1 MDERN
6 GTTDSQLAAAN
17 ACEHAGK
24 AASCTPAPPG
34 LLDHAINL
42 SADAVF
48 LVDAQLRMHYVN
60 DAACRLLGHPREALL
75 RMTLLDTGAD
85 CTPDAFADW
94 KRKLQEGF
102 AGFITS
108 WQRHSSG
115 RRFPVEISAST
126 VEHAGARLGVCI
138 VRDVSERR
146 RIEQRLRER
155 EAQFRKLSEN
165 SPDAIVR
172 YDRDFRRLYVNPKYA
187 AVTGVAAEAILG
199 KTPAE
204 QWLIPTMPAHAF
216 ERLLRQVLDSGDAAN
231 IELDWT
237 RPDGE
242 RVCFAL
248 TAVPE
253 HDAEEGVTSVL
264 SISRDITALKLAQE
278 ALYRREQEFRTLVE
292 NSPDTIARYDRDC
305 RRTYANPKL
314 LHDMGGDVSR
324 ILGSTPSQFPGGAS
338 ALLYESTLREVM
350 ATGQPRNFELRW
362 KRESTEFC
370 SHIRMAPEFSPVG
383 EVVHVLA
390 VGRDITE
397 IDRYRRD
404 IHHQA
409 FYDSLTGLPNRALL
423 FESISRLSREHADRG
438 HPGFALMLL
447 DIDNFKEI
455 NDALGHG
462 AGDHVLQETGR
473 RMLSCVPQAVT
484 VARLGGDEFSVLLP
498 DAGDDAMLATTA
510 GDILKAL
517 AAPLMVEGHELF
529 VSGSIGIARYPRDTA
544 DIEALYKFADSAMY
558 LAKRMGRNNAQ
569 FYVRE
574 LTTRSVSRME
584 LEVALR
590 KALRSGELTLHY
602 QPQIDLATR
611 RLTGA
616 EALLRWYRPGHDVVP
631 PGEFIPVAEAAGL
644 ITEIGEWVLRTACQT
659 VAGWNRAWPHN
670 IRIAVNLSTRQFA
683 SAGLVD
689 TVQAILQETGCRA
702 EWLELEITES
712 LLLEDNSLVGSM
724 LSALRDLGLSISIDD
739 FGTGY
744 SALSYL
750 HRFPVRQIKIDRS
763 FISDM
768 LEQRDK
774 RELVKAMLSIGAALE
789 LETVAE
795 GVETS
800 AQAASLAEHG
810 CKLAQGYFFGKPM
823 TQADF
828 ESLLGSGAGASQD
841 VLLTL

>member
-1 MDERN
+1 
-6 GTTDSQLAAAN
+6 
-17 ACEHAGK
+17 
-24 AASCTPAPPG
+24 
-34 LLDHAINL
+34 
-42 SADAVF
+42 
-48 LVDAQLRMHYVN
+48 
-60 DAACRLLGHPREALL
+60 
-75 RMTLLDTGAD
+75 
-85 CTPDAFADW
+85 
-94 KRKLQEGF
+94 
-102 AGFITS
+102 
-108 WQRHSSG
+108 
-115 RRFPVEISAST
+115 
-126 VEHAGARLGVCI
+126 
-138 VRDVSERR
+138 
-146 RIEQRLRER
+146 
-155 EAQFRKLSEN
+155 
-165 SPDAIVR
+165 
-172 YDRDFRRLYVNPKYA
+172 
-187 AVTGVAAEAILG
+187 
-199 KTPAE
+199 
-204 QWLIPTMPAHAF
+204 
-216 ERLLRQVLDSGDAAN
+216 
-231 IELDWT
+231 
-237 RPDGE
+237 
-242 RVCFAL
+242 
-248 TAVPE
+248 
-253 HDAEEGVTSVL
+253 
-264 SISRDITALKLAQE
+264 
-278 ALYRREQEFRTLVE
+278 
-292 NSPDTIARYDRDC
+292 
-305 RRTYANPKL
+305 
-314 LHDMGGDVSR
+314 
-324 ILGSTPSQFPGGAS
+324 
-338 ALLYESTLREVM
+338 
-350 ATGQPRNFELRW
+350 
-362 KRESTEFC
+362 
-370 SHIRMAPEFSPVG
+370 
-383 EVVHVLA
+383 
-390 VGRDITE
+390 
-397 IDRYRRD
+397 
-404 IHHQA
+404 
-409 FYDSLTGLPNRALL
+409 
-423 FESISRLSREHADRG
+423 
-438 HPGFALMLL
+438 
-447 DIDNFKEI
+447 
-455 NDALGHG
+455 
-462 AGDHVLQETGR
+462 
-473 RMLSCVPQAVT
+473 
-484 VARLGGDEFSVLLP
+484 
-498 DAGDDAMLATTA
+498 
-510 GDILKAL
+510 
-517 AAPLMVEGHELF
+517 
-529 VSGSIGIARYPRDTA
+529 
-544 DIEALYKFADSAMY
+544 
-558 LAKRMGRNNAQ
+558 
-569 FYVRE
+569 
-574 LTTRSVSRME
+574 ME

-800 AQAASLAEHG
+800 AQAAYLAEHG